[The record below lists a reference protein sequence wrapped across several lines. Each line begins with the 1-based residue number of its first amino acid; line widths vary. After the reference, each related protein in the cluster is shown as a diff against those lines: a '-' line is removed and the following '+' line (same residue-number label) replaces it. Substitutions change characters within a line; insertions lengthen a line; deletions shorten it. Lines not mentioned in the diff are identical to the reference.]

1 MPGLP
6 LQRCQTAPPPSSV
19 SPYTA
24 TIFLPR
30 QTPPDAPPVGHRQKS
45 TRHPLPNRG
54 RRSYVGGV
62 RPLSSIPRRLTAA
75 RAALLWERL
84 WSGLWPAV
92 TLAGLFGALALSD
105 LLPRLPG
112 WLHAAVLA
120 VFGLAFVAALVV
132 GLRPFRWPTLAEAGH
147 RLERPVL
154 HRPLTASRDSLAQG
168 GSDPLSRVLW
178 EAHARRAAAE
188 AAGLRGVVPHPGVPA
203 RDPRGLRSLAVLAL
217 FVTVIAA
224 WNDPW
229 PRVARALS
237 PSLSGGAAPVLTA
250 DVWVTPP
257 EYTGQ
262 APFYRTGVEAG
273 TGDPLSIEAP
283 EGSRLLLLI
292 HGADT
297 PVVRLG
303 AVYETPQT
311 LADDSHRL
319 EADLVAT
326 TEATDTLAV
335 MEGGRIL
342 AEWPLRVAPDAAPR
356 IAFAEPPGEG
366 ARWRLRLPFEA
377 ADDHGLAAL
386 DVTIARDGAPRGSAE
401 TYELPLPPGQPATAA
416 GQPLIDLTA
425 HPWAG
430 LPVTVHLTV
439 RDALDQAGQTEA
451 LPITLPERVFTHPVA
466 QELARQRKIVLHEPD
481 QRFAVAAML
490 DAIASVPGRFD
501 DDAVVFLTLRVAS
514 ARLRHARSTAGAP
527 QLDVAE
533 LLWQAALRV
542 EDGALAAAEER
553 MAEAERAL
561 EQALEDGADP
571 QEIQRLVEELK
582 QALAEFMQ
590 ALMENMPEMAL
601 QDMPSITM
609 PQDMIDP
616 ADMARMLD
624 QLGEM
629 SEIGAQEAAR
639 QMMEQL
645 QEMLQALRN
654 AQPMPSQQ
662 AQEMQEIMDALRDL
676 AQQQEDLLNETFRNS
691 REEAGED
698 SQQGRRAQQGN
709 RPPQNQPGER
719 GEASDP
725 AAGAALAEAQEA
737 LRQALGEIMN
747 RIGEQAGQVPEN
759 LGAAEL
765 DMRQASDALA
775 GQSWAPAEEAQGR
788 ALDALRQGAG
798 EAMQQM
804 MQAMMQRGGQQGQG
818 MMMPFGQ
825 QPGQSMDPMGRG
837 FGGLQ
842 TEGTEIPTE
851 PDTRRARD
859 ILMELRRRSNDI
871 DRPTDERDYLRRL
884 LRQF

>member
-1 MPGLP
+1 
-6 LQRCQTAPPPSSV
+6 
-19 SPYTA
+19 
-24 TIFLPR
+24 
-30 QTPPDAPPVGHRQKS
+30 
-45 TRHPLPNRG
+45 
-54 RRSYVGGV
+54 V

-92 TLAGLFGALALSD
+92 TLAGLFGAVALSD

-112 WLHAAVLA
+112 WLHAAVLGA
-120 VFGLAFVAALVV
+120 FALAFFAALAL

-168 GSDPLSRVLW
+168 GDDPLSRALW

-273 TGDPLSIEAP
+273 APQLLGQEPLSIEAP

-292 HGADT
+292 HGADD

-303 AVYETPQT
+303 TVYETPQA

-319 EADLVAT
+319 EADLVPT
-326 TEATDTLAV
+326 SQATDTLAV

-342 AEWPLRVAPDAAPR
+342 AEWPLRVASDAAPR
-356 IAFAEPPGEG
+356 VAFVGPPGEG

-377 ADDHGLAAL
+377 ADDHGLVAL
-386 DVTIARDGAPRGSAE
+386 EVTITRDGVPE
-401 TYELPLPPGQPATAA
+401 TFEVPLPPGQPASAA

-439 RDALDQAGQTEA
+439 RDALDQSGQTEA
-451 LPITLPERVFTHPVA
+451 VAITLPERVFTHPVA
-466 QELARQRKIVLHEPD
+466 QELAHQRKVVLHEPD

-490 DAIASVPGRFD
+490 DAIASTPGRFEG
-501 DDAVVFLTLRVAS
+501 DAVVFLTLRVAS
-514 ARLRHARSTAGAP
+514 ARLRHARSEAGTP
-527 QLDVAE
+527 QTDVAD
-533 LLWQAALRV
+533 LLWQAALRI
-542 EDGALAAAEER
+542 EDGALAAAEENL
-553 MAEAERAL
+553 AEAERAL

-590 ALMENMPEMAL
+590 ALMENMPQMAL
-601 QDMPSITM
+601 QDMPNITM
-609 PQDMIDP
+609 PQDVIDP

-645 QEMLQALRN
+645 REMLQALRN

-662 AQEMQEIMDALRDL
+662 AQEMQEIMNALRDL
-676 AQQQEDLLNETFRNS
+676 AQRQEDLLNETFRNS

-698 SQQGRRAQQGN
+698 SQRGRRTQRSPEN
-709 RPPQNQPGER
+709 RPPQNRQPGEQGER
-719 GEASDP
+719 GEAGDP
-725 AAGAALAEAQEA
+725 AAGAALAEDQET
-737 LRQALGEIMN
+737 LRQALGEIMG

-804 MQAMMQRGGQQGQG
+804 MQAMGQQGQG
-818 MMMPFGQ
+818 QGMMMMMPFGQ
-825 QPGQSMDPMGRG
+825 QPGQNMDPMGRG

>member
-1 MPGLP
+1 M
-6 LQRCQTAPPPSSV
+6 
-19 SPYTA
+19 
-24 TIFLPR
+24 
-30 QTPPDAPPVGHRQKS
+30 GHGSTTGQRQKS
-45 TRHPLPNRG
+45 IRHPLPNRG
-54 RRSYVGGV
+54 RTSYVGGV

-112 WLHAAVLA
+112 WLHAAILGL
-120 VFGLAFVAALVV
+120 FGLAVLAALIV
-132 GLRPFRWPTLAEAGH
+132 GLRPVRWPTMAEAAH

-168 GSDPLSRVLW
+168 GDDPLSRALW

-188 AAGLRGVVPHPGVPA
+188 AAALRGVVPHPGVPA

-229 PRVARALS
+229 PRVSRALS
-237 PSLSGGAAPVLTA
+237 PSLSGGAARVLTA

-262 APFYRTGVEAG
+262 APFYRTGVAAG

-292 HGADT
+292 HGADS

-303 AVYETPQT
+303 AVYETPHA

-319 EADLVAT
+319 EAALVPT
-326 TEATDTLAV
+326 TEATDSLAV

-356 IAFAEPPGEG
+356 VAFAAPPGEG

-377 ADDHGLAAL
+377 ADDHGLAGL
-386 DVTIARDGAPRGSAE
+386 DLTVGRDGATE
-401 TYELPLPPGQPATAA
+401 TFDVPLPPGQPATAA

-439 RDALDQAGQTEA
+439 RDALGQNGQTEA

-466 QELARQRKIVLHEPD
+466 QELADQRKTVLHEPD

-490 DAIASVPGRFD
+490 DAIASRPGAFD
-501 DDAVVFLTLRVAS
+501 GDAVVFLALRVAS
-514 ARLRHARSTAGAP
+514 ARLRHVRSASTGP
-527 QLDVAE
+527 QTDVAE
-533 LLWQAALRV
+533 LLWQAALRI

-553 MAEAERAL
+553 LAEAERAL
-561 EQALEDGADP
+561 EQALEDDADP
-571 QEIQRLVEELK
+571 EEIKRLVEDLK

-601 QDMPSITM
+601 QDMPNITL
-609 PQDMIDP
+609 PQDVIDP

-645 QEMLQALRN
+645 REMLQALRN

-662 AQEMQEIMDALRDL
+662 AQEMQEIMNALRDL
-676 AQQQEDLLNETFRNS
+676 ARRQEELLNETFRNS
-691 REEAGED
+691 REETGED
-698 SQQGRRAQQGN
+698 SQRGRRTQQ
-709 RPPQNQPGER
+709 PPQNQPPQNR
-719 GEASDP
+719 PPRNQRSTPPDP
-725 AAGAALAEAQEA
+725 AAGAALAEDQEA
-737 LRQALGEIMN
+737 LRQALGDIMN

-837 FGGLQ
+837 FGGMQ

-871 DRPTDERDYLRRL
+871 DRPSEERDYLRRL